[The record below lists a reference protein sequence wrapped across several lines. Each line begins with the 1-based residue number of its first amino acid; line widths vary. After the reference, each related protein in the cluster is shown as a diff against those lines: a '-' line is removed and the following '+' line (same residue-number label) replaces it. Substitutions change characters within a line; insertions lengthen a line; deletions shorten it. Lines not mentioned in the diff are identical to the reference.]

1 MNKAVRSVNAC
12 YVYLFSVNIASA
24 ICCRLSSSGIA
35 RQLMST
41 PRRIFHVTSSPPPPS
56 STMSEYGMWSLQIPA
71 FRAPSPPQTESPAPL
86 SAGTNV
92 DGHSGSTSVAS
103 AAAASPIFD
112 ARCLVV
118 KREPPLVAP
127 LLVSDAGLGAE
138 VHGTTMLRRGCS
150 AFGMVDVGD
159 GGHQQPLPPAAV
171 YHSFGPA
178 VAPSPRLWTTE
189 SMAAVAD
196 EYDVST
202 GPRMAS
208 CSGGSLS
215 GSDGSGRPQTSG
227 VGSEDRSSASPIT
240 RVQPLN
246 ALDAATKSTSSNLLI
261 GKPCIPTAYMPVGLY
276 SVYMK
281 AEIIKGC
288 ITEVRRPN
296 GGNAAKKLTVGV
308 TLALQT

>member
-112 ARCLVV
+112 AGSLVV

-281 AEIIKGC
+281 AEIIKGS

>member
-1 MNKAVRSVNAC
+1 
-12 YVYLFSVNIASA
+12 
-24 ICCRLSSSGIA
+24 
-35 RQLMST
+35 MST
-41 PRRIFHVTSSPPPPS
+41 PRRIFHMTSSPPPPS
-56 STMSEYGMWSLQIPA
+56 STMSDYGMWSLQIPA
-71 FRAPSPPQTESPAPL
+71 FRAPSPATTESPAPL
-86 SAGTNV
+86 TAGTDV
-92 DGHSGSTSVAS
+92 DGHSGNTSVPSAA

-112 ARCLVV
+112 ARSLVV

-171 YHSFGPA
+171 YHSFGAA

-189 SMAAVAD
+189 SMAAVAE

-227 VGSEDRSSASPIT
+227 VGSEDRSSTSPIT

-261 GKPCIPTAYMPVGLY
+261 GKPCTPTAHIPVCLY

-281 AEIIKGC
+281 AEIIKGSM
-288 ITEVRRPN
+288 TEVRVWMYITLCNTVRIN
-296 GGNAAKKLTVGV
+296 ILKKQKQSYNDVVGDKMDSDCD
-308 TLALQT
+308 Q